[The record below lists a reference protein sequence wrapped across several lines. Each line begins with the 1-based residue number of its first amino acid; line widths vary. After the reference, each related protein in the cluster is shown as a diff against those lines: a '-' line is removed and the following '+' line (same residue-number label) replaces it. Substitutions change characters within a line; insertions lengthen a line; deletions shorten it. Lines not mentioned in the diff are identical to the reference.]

1 MSQRDGFAVRKEAG
15 IINRRRDF
23 SARKHVTQGLLAGRL
38 CENQVCFRDAIREG
52 VHVKIE
58 ELLMYQTDLQVLP
71 AGSTLFTEGESG
83 DSMYVL
89 VSGLAD
95 VMLRGKIV
103 ETATSGAILGEMAII
118 DNSPRAASVIARDDC
133 SFIAINAE
141 RFNDLTREVPN
152 FALHVM
158 RAMADRLRRVDQML

>member
-1 MSQRDGFAVRKEAG
+1 MSQRADFVPCKEAG
-15 IINRRRDF
+15 IINRRHWF
-23 SARKHVTQGLLAGRL
+23 TAQKHGAQQPVAQRL
-38 CENQVCFRDAIREG
+38 RENQVCFRDAIREG

-89 VSGLAD
+89 VSGTAD

-118 DNSPRAASVIARDDC
+118 DNSPRAASVVARDDC
-133 SFIAINAE
+133 SFIAINAK

-158 RAMADRLRRVDQML
+158 RAMADRLRRVDRML

>member
-1 MSQRDGFAVRKEAG
+1 M
-15 IINRRRDF
+15 
-23 SARKHVTQGLLAGRL
+23 
-38 CENQVCFRDAIREG
+38 
-52 VHVKIE
+52 KIE

-71 AGSTLFTEGESG
+71 AGSTLFSEGDSG

-89 VSGLAD
+89 MSGTAD
-95 VMLRGKIV
+95 VMLRGKVV

-152 FALHVM
+152 FAVHVM
-158 RAMADRLRRVDQML
+158 RAMADRLRRVDRML

>member
-1 MSQRDGFAVRKEAG
+1 M
-15 IINRRRDF
+15 
-23 SARKHVTQGLLAGRL
+23 
-38 CENQVCFRDAIREG
+38 
-52 VHVKIE
+52 KIE

-71 AGSTLFTEGESG
+71 AGATLFAEGEPG

-89 VSGLAD
+89 VSGRAD

-118 DNSPRAASVIARDDC
+118 DNSPRAASVVARDEC
-133 SFIAINAE
+133 SFIAINAG

-158 RAMADRLRRVDQML
+158 RAMADRLRRVDRLL